1 MILRRPYAFLIKHFR
16 LIHLIITG
24 LFAYVAYRNRA
35 VYKFLK
41 EVIVDSANKYNA
53 NEFINYN
60 IYIFIVIAL
69 ILCGIVYWLLKFK
82 DKPRKIYIFAIVG
95 YAIIGVFMMA
105 VYGYMHEFANSA
117 IDQKTIRLYKDLL
130 NISLWLQYYIVIFML
145 IRGLGFDI
153 KRFDFRR
160 DVQELNLGA
169 EDAEEVE
176 VNINVDTT
184 NIVRGVRKQRREL
197 GYFFQEFKVY
207 IITIL
212 LFAIGIGGYKLY
224 QYYSVKYKVYNE
236 NDTIGNIYNIVVK
249 DSYYMIDEDNNYV
262 IINFDALKFG
272 KKERLNLANMTL
284 IVGDNSYVVDKN
296 ICYQFKKVGNCYK
309 KQYLNDEFTNYI
321 VVYPV
326 DNLNIQEAYLLYKE
340 SYEESYKVKLIMK
353 EY

>member
-1 MILRRPYAFLIKHFR
+1 MIKHFR

-24 LFAYVAYRNRA
+24 LFAYVVYKNRA

-53 NEFINYN
+53 NEYINYN

-95 YAIIGVFMMA
+95 YAIIGIFMLA
-105 VYGYMHEFANSA
+105 VYGYIHEFANSA

-130 NISLWLQYYIVIFML
+130 NVSLWLQYYIVIFML

-160 DVQELNLGA
+160 DAQELNLGA

-197 GYFFQEFKVY
+197 GYFFQEFKAY

-212 LFAIGIGGYKLY
+212 LFVIGISGYKLY

-272 KKERLNLANMTL
+272 KKERLNLANMML
-284 IVGDNSYVVDKN
+284 IIGDNSYTVDKN

-309 KQYLNDEFTNYI
+309 KQYLNEEFTNYI